1 MTWTP
6 LPGMYIA
13 LRLNPVAMVEH
24 LEDPIALDSARQ
36 MQPGTY
42 IAYVDH
48 LLDFPWR
55 DKPAHRC
62 SVKFAGRGLPT
73 RLKDE
78 FMESTMCVPIFPNT
92 SHPLSREPLRP
103 KTPFPFSDCY
113 QYSLVDTTVRVPTQ
127 DFEPR
132 TAIWMSP
139 RQTHEHNRFLADD
152 FLRRAIL
159 MREKGVPGPDPDT
172 VITWERH
179 DYGGLPSPDLRRSDA
194 ERDSLDDFVVPESD
208 HDGDA
213 SLDQEAN
220 QEDGPDGDS
229 ASSMIVSDSDGD
241 AESVDSSERDFTQLA
256 FAERA
261 VDDLD
266 IIPLVEASQEL
277 TSIERIMDP
286 LGFLDEQEAI
296 IAIIKESRARNATAF
311 AETNA
316 TATKSES
323 SRVDLDLNAEK
334 SGKHGMEPL
343 RWHKRLRRR
352 TIQVIKT
359 EHGRVKG
366 AVIRVVGLIR
376 THLCLRTVSSSS

>member
-6 LPGMYIA
+6 LPGMYLA

-78 FMESTMCVPIFPNT
+78 FMEK
-92 SHPLSREPLRP
+92 H
-103 KTPFPFSDCY
+103 D
-113 QYSLVDTTVRVPTQ
+113 YSLVDTTVRVPTQ

-277 TSIERIMDP
+277 MSIERIMDP

-316 TATKSES
+316 TAPKSES
-323 SRVDLDLNAEK
+323 SPVDLDLNAEK